1 MRAFNNRE
9 KEIMNMLAKVN
20 LANTDFFSFFLQ
32 KNYFT
37 TKSKKA
43 LFVLTKQKTVLLYLE
58 KDLFN
63 DLTKRKEELGKL
75 FELLSLIIYLKE
87 NRYITIYP
95 NPEVLKSKLHVMRD
109 DFNSISTTKE
119 DSTKVLLNK
128 EGLFLRTSNP
138 ENIYDSENNI
148 AFIAVS
154 LGEDVYNLI
163 IENFM
168 GLLYVSEELV
178 ELTKRNFKSQEDIR
192 FKKQQ
197 IATWVSIFIAL
208 LLGVWGV
215 YQQLNDSKTK
225 DSEMNNIIENQNFR
239 FNEIDKSI
247 KQLTLESK
255 KDLTDKNKDS
265 LNSK

>member
-9 KEIMNMLAKVN
+9 KEIINMLAKVN

-32 KNYFT
+32 RNYFT

-95 NPEVLKSKLHVMRD
+95 NPEVLKSELHVMRD
-109 DFNSISTTKE
+109 DFNYISTTKE

-192 FKKQQ
+192 FKKTQ

-215 YQQLNDSKTK
+215 YQQFNDSKTK
-225 DSEMNNIIENQNFR
+225 YSEMNNIIKNQNFR

>member
-1 MRAFNNRE
+1 MRAFNKRE
-9 KEIMNMLAKVN
+9 KDIIKMLAKIN
-20 LANTDFFSFFLQ
+20 LANTNFFSFFLQ

-37 TKSKKA
+37 TESKKA
-43 LFVLTKQKTVLLYLE
+43 LFVLTKQKKVLLYLE
-58 KDLFN
+58 TDLFN

-95 NPEVLKSKLHVMRD
+95 NSEVLHTDLHIMRD
-109 DFNSISTTKE
+109 DFNSISTSKE
-119 DSTKVLLNK
+119 DSTKVLLNE
-128 EGLFLRTSNP
+128 EGLFLRTSSP

-154 LGEDVYNLI
+154 LGENEFNLI

-178 ELTKRNFKSQEDIR
+178 GLTKRNFKSQEDIR

-197 IATWVSIFIAL
+197 VATWTSISIAF
-208 LLGVWGV
+208 LLGVWSI
-215 YQQLNDSKTK
+215 YQQLNESKTQN
-225 DSEMNNIIENQNFR
+225 SEMNNMIENHSIR
-239 FNEIDKSI
+239 FNKIDKSI
-247 KQLTLESK
+247 EQLTLDLKKELTDESK
-255 KDLTDKNKDS
+255 DII
-265 LNSK
+265 NSK

>member
-1 MRAFNNRE
+1 
-9 KEIMNMLAKVN
+9 MLAKVN
-20 LANTDFFSFFLQ
+20 LASTDFFSFFLQ

-63 DLTKRKEELGKL
+63 DLTRRKEELGKL

-95 NPEVLKSKLHVMRD
+95 NPEVLKSDLHVMRD
-109 DFNSISTTKE
+109 DFNSISINIE
-119 DSTKVLLNK
+119 DSTKVLLNE
-128 EGLFLRTSNP
+128 EGLFLRTGNP
-138 ENIYDSENNI
+138 ENIYDSENNLV
-148 AFIAVS
+148 FIAVS

-178 ELTKRNFKSQEDIR
+178 ELTKRDFKSQEDIR

-197 IATWVSIFIAL
+197 VATWISILIAL
-208 LLGVWGV
+208 FLGVWSV
-215 YQQLNDSKTK
+215 YQQLIDSKIK
-225 DSEMNNIIENQNFR
+225 DSKMNNITEYQNLM
-239 FNEIDKSI
+239 FNEMDKSI
-247 KQLTLESK
+247 KKLSLDIK
-255 KDLTDKNKDS
+255 KDLTEEGKDS
-265 LNSK
+265 LNIK